1 VCCRALYAAVVSKSK
16 VFQVLFSR
24 EEKNRRT
31 LIKDLSQKIKMT
43 EYFYG
48 NFLNAGN
55 NIFMRD
61 CLINELE
68 SLVLGDSLN
77 DEGVLVSF
85 KNEEELH
92 SKVSAWIEENKTK
105 LKKLRTGV

>member
-1 VCCRALYAAVVSKSK
+1 MLSK
-16 VFQVLFSR
+16 
-24 EEKNRRT
+24 EEKSRRA

-68 SLVLGDSLN
+68 SLV
-77 DEGVLVSF
+77 SF
-85 KNEEELH
+85 KNEEDLH
-92 SKVSAWIEENKTK
+92 SKVSAWIEESKKK